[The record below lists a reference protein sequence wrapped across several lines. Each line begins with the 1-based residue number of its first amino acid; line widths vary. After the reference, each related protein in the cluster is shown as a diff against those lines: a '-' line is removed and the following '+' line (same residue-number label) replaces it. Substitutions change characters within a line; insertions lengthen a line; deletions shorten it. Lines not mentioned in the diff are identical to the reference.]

1 MNFLYIVYIGKLTQM
16 DYLDYDDF
24 NVNASGSGGGGSRKK
39 SNGNSRHDKKI
50 KNATNSNGTIYSSKH
65 VRTLQIKTE
74 NSQKKK

>member
-1 MNFLYIVYIGKLTQM
+1 M

-24 NVNASGSGGGGSRKK
+24 NVNASGGGGGGSRKK
-39 SNGNSRHDKKI
+39 SNGNSRHDKKV
-50 KNATNSNGTIYSSKH
+50 KNANGTIYSSKH